1 MAAPVISFM
10 RDDLTELAGYAPP
23 ILSATPST
31 IQAVLAELVE
41 NAAVRRSLA
50 EAGRD
55 YVARV
60 HSPARIASRL
70 VEYYQRPGV
79 H

>member
-1 MAAPVISFM
+1 MIDRLLVSHLEEAM
-10 RDDLTELAGYAPP
+10 TGELRGNFGDRQ
-23 ILSATPST
+23 TVNRT
-31 IQAVLAELVE
+31 QLVE
-41 NAAVRRSLA
+41 NVAVRRSLA
-50 EAGRD
+50 DAGRD

-79 H
+79 N